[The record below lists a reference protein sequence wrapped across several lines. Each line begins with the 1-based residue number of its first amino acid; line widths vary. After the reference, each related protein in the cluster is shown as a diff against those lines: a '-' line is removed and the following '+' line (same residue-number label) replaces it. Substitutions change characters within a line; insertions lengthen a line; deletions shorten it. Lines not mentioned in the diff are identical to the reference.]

1 LAFYVVASQLMAIV
15 LARGRGA
22 AAEVPA

>member
-1 LAFYVVASQLMAIV
+1 VVVYVVASQLMAAA